1 MIYKVRAMNFR
12 DIKIVSLSI
21 YYLPVKARIPLRF
34 GFESM
39 TDIECLRVKAIVE
52 NGRGR
57 IEAGWGEVPL
67 SMQWLWPACCSIQ
80 DRLSYMKKAV
90 TACADHLL
98 SSNLEGHAL
107 DIGFQV
113 IRDFLPG
120 LVKEIDAHGTVDRP
134 FPWSAALAAYSAF
147 DIALHDAY
155 GKVNERPVHAIYG
168 SDFLRHDLSYYL
180 EGQTESPHRFRD
192 LYPSDFLRPKP
203 LERLP
208 VWHLVG
214 GEDFLFPEE
223 IRDSAPDDGYPLLLQ
238 EWIKRDGITCLK
250 VKLLGQDY
258 EWDVQRLIQ
267 VGKIALQ
274 HGLTWLSVDF
284 NCTVSDPRYVVVLLT
299 KLMREYPRIFGML
312 LFIEQPFPAEIEVL
326 SMDVHSV
333 SAIKPLL
340 LDEGADHWSVLLPA
354 RKLGWSGAALK
365 TCKTYTASLLMAS
378 LAQSYGMPLMVQ
390 DLTNPMLAAL
400 SHTSF
405 AAFVPTLMGF
415 EANASQFYPE
425 ASAAEAAVHPGVYR
439 RRNGMVSTGS
449 LSGTGFGYR
458 LDEIDRVLPEPVYAK
473 DAHSIY
479 G

>member
-1 MIYKVRAMNFR
+1 MSLA
-12 DIKIVSLSI
+12 DIKVVSLSL
-21 YYLPVKARIPLRF
+21 YYLPVKARVPLRF

-39 TDIECLRVKAIVE
+39 SGIECLRVKAVVE

-57 IEAGWGEVPL
+57 FETGWGEVPL
-67 SMQWLWPACCSIQ
+67 NMQWLWPSCCSIQ
-80 DRLSYMKKAV
+80 ERLSYMKQAV
-90 TACADHLL
+90 AACADYLL

-107 DIGFQV
+107 DIGFQ
-113 IRDFLPG
+113 IIKDFLPG
-120 LVKEIDAHGTVDRP
+120 LTKDIAAQSTLDRP

-155 GKVNERPVHAIYG
+155 GKVNERPVHGIYG
-168 SDFLRHDLSYYL
+168 SESLSHDLSYYL

-192 LYPSDFLRPKP
+192 LYPSEFLRSRP
-203 LERLP
+203 LDRLP

-223 IRDSAPDDGYPLLLQ
+223 IPENARDDGYPLLLQ
-238 EWIKRDGITCLK
+238 EWIQRDGITCVK

-258 EWDVQRLIQ
+258 EWDMQRLIQ

-274 HGLTWLSVDF
+274 HRVAWLSVDF
-284 NCTVSDPRYVVVLLT
+284 NCTVNDPKYVVALLT

-312 LFIEQPFPAEIEVL
+312 LFVEQPFPAEIEVL
-326 SMDVHSV
+326 SMDVHAL

-340 LDEGADHWSVLLPA
+340 LDEGADHWTVLMPA
-354 RKLGWSGAALK
+354 RRLGWSGVALK
-365 TCKTYTASLLMAS
+365 TCKTYTASILMAS

-425 ASAAEAAVHPGVYR
+425 ASAAEAVVHPGVYR
-439 RRNGMVSTGS
+439 RRNGMVSTESFNGH
-449 LSGTGFGYR
+449 GFGYR
-458 LDEIDRVLPEPVYAK
+458 IEEIDRVLPEPAYAN